1 MGFAAFS
8 VRNFQFTLVMFFMMA
23 AIGLHAFKNIPRG
36 EDPTFAIPVV
46 SIVTVFPGADPSDM
60 EKLVTEPI
68 EQAINRIEDVKNIWS
83 DSEDGLSIVRVEFDW
98 SKDAEKKY
106 DETLRE
112 INAIRNDLPAGVR
125 SQEIIKASPGLVNI
139 LQIALIGPNGSPREM
154 HVLAE
159 RLKDRLEQV
168 PGVRDIAVWG
178 LPTAEV
184 QVALDLAKLAQY
196 RIPVSRVA
204 QILQSENTNIPGG
217 ALVLG
222 QNRFNVRTSGSFS
235 TLDDLANV
243 VVASNGRD
251 ILRLKDVAEVSWG
264 YEEESHRTRYQGQQ
278 AVFITANQ
286 KDNQNIYAVR
296 DGLLKEI
303 EQYQQILPLDYRLE
317 VGFDQS
323 KNVDQRLGRLAT
335 DFMIA
340 VGLVMITLL
349 PLGLRAAG
357 VVMVSI
363 PLSMAM
369 GVAMLYFSDFSLNQ
383 LSIAGFVL
391 ALGLLVD
398 DSIVVTENISRF
410 LRLGYSR
417 KEAAIKA
424 TGQIYLA
431 VLGCTATLLFA
442 FLPLFFLPEG
452 AGKFI
457 RSLPAA
463 VTFTV
468 IASLV
473 VSLTIIP
480 FLASRWLAK
489 EEAPEGNKVLQLV
502 MRGIHTVYRP
512 LLAWALNH
520 PRKTLSFA
528 ALAFVATLG
537 LVPLMGM
544 SLFPNADTPQLRIT
558 VETPT
563 GSSLEETDRAVR
575 FVEQILLSSPEV
587 KTVFANAGRGN
598 PRIFYNVFPTETRS
612 NVGDLFIELHE
623 YHNKRTPAFHEQL
636 RRAFNDYPGARIIV
650 KPFVN
655 GPPIDAPI
663 AIRVIGPEI
672 DELRKLALTIEQIIQ
687 TTPGARDVGNPARLL
702 RTDLDLNIDR
712 EKAAQLGIPLIE
724 IDRTTRLAIA
734 GESIGQFREANGDE
748 YDINL
753 RLPPQDGHSRLA
765 SLEQIYLTSATGDA
779 VPLSQLTNPSFVAA
793 PSKIPRF
800 QRQRAITLTAYSS
813 DGFNTEKVT
822 EAVIEQLDAMEWP
835 DGYRYKV
842 AGQVEARA
850 NSFGGIETA
859 AMVAIF
865 GILAVLVLEFGSF
878 KSTAI
883 VAGVIPLGIMGG
895 LIALFLSG
903 NSISFTATI
912 GFIALIGIE
921 IKNSILLVD
930 FTNQLRQQG
939 RSLMEAIQEAGEIR
953 FLPILLTS
961 LTAIGGL
968 TPLVIQGSP
977 LYAPLA
983 WVIIGGLISS
993 TFLARLVT
1001 PVMYFLMAP
1010 AVPVIKSDVS
1020 EPTRPL

>member
-1 MGFAAFS
+1 
-8 VRNFQFTLVMFFMMA
+8 
-23 AIGLHAFKNIPRG
+23 
-36 EDPTFAIPVV
+36 
-46 SIVTVFPGADPSDM
+46 
-60 EKLVTEPI
+60 
-68 EQAINRIEDVKNIWS
+68 
-83 DSEDGLSIVRVEFDW
+83 
-98 SKDAEKKY
+98 
-106 DETLRE
+106 
-112 INAIRNDLPAGVR
+112 
-125 SQEIIKASPGLVNI
+125 
-139 LQIALIGPNGSPREM
+139 
-154 HVLAE
+154 
-159 RLKDRLEQV
+159 
-168 PGVRDIAVWG
+168 
-178 LPTAEV
+178 
-184 QVALDLAKLAQY
+184 
-196 RIPVSRVA
+196 
-204 QILQSENTNIPGG
+204 
-217 ALVLG
+217 
-222 QNRFNVRTSGSFS
+222 
-235 TLDDLANV
+235 
-243 VVASNGRD
+243 
-251 ILRLKDVAEVSWG
+251 
-264 YEEESHRTRYQGQQ
+264 
-278 AVFITANQ
+278 
-286 KDNQNIYAVR
+286 
-296 DGLLKEI
+296 
-303 EQYQQILPLDYRLE
+303 
-317 VGFDQS
+317 
-323 KNVDQRLGRLAT
+323 
-335 DFMIA
+335 
-340 VGLVMITLL
+340 
-349 PLGLRAAG
+349 
-357 VVMVSI
+357 
-363 PLSMAM
+363 
-369 GVAMLYFSDFSLNQ
+369 
-383 LSIAGFVL
+383 
-391 ALGLLVD
+391 
-398 DSIVVTENISRF
+398 
-410 LRLGYSR
+410 
-417 KEAAIKA
+417 
-424 TGQIYLA
+424 
-431 VLGCTATLLFA
+431 
-442 FLPLFFLPEG
+442 
-452 AGKFI
+452 
-457 RSLPAA
+457 
-463 VTFTV
+463 
-468 IASLV
+468 
-473 VSLTIIP
+473 
-480 FLASRWLAK
+480 
-489 EEAPEGNKVLQLV
+489 VLQLV

-520 PRKTLSFA
+520 PRKTISFA
-528 ALAFVATLG
+528 ALGFVATLG
-537 LVPLMGM
+537 LIPLMGM

-587 KTVFANAGRGN
+587 KSVFANAGRGN

-636 RRAFNDYPGARIIV
+636 RQAFSDYPGARIIV

-702 RTDLDLNIDR
+702 RTDIDLNIDR

-753 RLPPQDGHSRLA
+753 RLPPQDGHARLA

-779 VPLSQLTNPSFVAA
+779 VPLSQLTNPGFVAA

-822 EAVIEQLDAMEWP
+822 EAVVEQLDAMEWP

-1010 AVPVIKSDVS
+1010 AVPMTKSDVT
-1020 EPTRPL
+1020 EPGRQL

>member
-1 MGFAAFS
+1 
-8 VRNFQFTLVMFFMMA
+8 
-23 AIGLHAFKNIPRG
+23 
-36 EDPTFAIPVV
+36 
-46 SIVTVFPGADPSDM
+46 
-60 EKLVTEPI
+60 
-68 EQAINRIEDVKNIWS
+68 
-83 DSEDGLSIVRVEFDW
+83 
-98 SKDAEKKY
+98 
-106 DETLRE
+106 
-112 INAIRNDLPAGVR
+112 
-125 SQEIIKASPGLVNI
+125 
-139 LQIALIGPNGSPREM
+139 
-154 HVLAE
+154 
-159 RLKDRLEQV
+159 
-168 PGVRDIAVWG
+168 
-178 LPTAEV
+178 
-184 QVALDLAKLAQY
+184 
-196 RIPVSRVA
+196 
-204 QILQSENTNIPGG
+204 
-217 ALVLG
+217 
-222 QNRFNVRTSGSFS
+222 
-235 TLDDLANV
+235 
-243 VVASNGRD
+243 
-251 ILRLKDVAEVSWG
+251 
-264 YEEESHRTRYQGQQ
+264 
-278 AVFITANQ
+278 
-286 KDNQNIYAVR
+286 
-296 DGLLKEI
+296 
-303 EQYQQILPLDYRLE
+303 
-317 VGFDQS
+317 
-323 KNVDQRLGRLAT
+323 
-335 DFMIA
+335 MIA

-369 GVAMLYFSDFSLNQ
+369 GVALLYFSGFSLNQ

-520 PRKTLSFA
+520 PRKTISFA

-587 KTVFANAGRGN
+587 KSVFANAGRGN

-636 RRAFNDYPGARIIV
+636 RQAFSDYPGARIII

-672 DELRKLALTIEQIIQ
+672 DELRKLALTIEQIIHN
-687 TTPGARDVGNPARLL
+687 TPGARDVGNPARLL

-712 EKAAQLGIPLIE
+712 EKAAQLGIPLID
-724 IDRTTRLAIA
+724 IDRTT
-734 GESIGQFREANGDE
+734 
-748 YDINL
+748 
-753 RLPPQDGHSRLA
+753 
-765 SLEQIYLTSATGDA
+765 
-779 VPLSQLTNPSFVAA
+779 
-793 PSKIPRF
+793 
-800 QRQRAITLTAYSS
+800 
-813 DGFNTEKVT
+813 
-822 EAVIEQLDAMEWP
+822 
-835 DGYRYKV
+835 
-842 AGQVEARA
+842 
-850 NSFGGIETA
+850 
-859 AMVAIF
+859 
-865 GILAVLVLEFGSF
+865 
-878 KSTAI
+878 
-883 VAGVIPLGIMGG
+883 
-895 LIALFLSG
+895 
-903 NSISFTATI
+903 
-912 GFIALIGIE
+912 
-921 IKNSILLVD
+921 
-930 FTNQLRQQG
+930 
-939 RSLMEAIQEAGEIR
+939 
-953 FLPILLTS
+953 
-961 LTAIGGL
+961 
-968 TPLVIQGSP
+968 
-977 LYAPLA
+977 
-983 WVIIGGLISS
+983 
-993 TFLARLVT
+993 
-1001 PVMYFLMAP
+1001 
-1010 AVPVIKSDVS
+1010 
-1020 EPTRPL
+1020 

>member
-139 LQIALIGPNGSPREM
+139 LQMALIGPNGSPREM

-235 TLDDLANV
+235 TLEDLANV

-264 YEEESHRTRYQGQQ
+264 YQEESHRTRYQGKQ

-296 DGLLKEI
+296 DGLFKEI

-323 KNVDQRLGRLAT
+323 KNVDKRLGRLAT

-369 GVAMLYFSDFSLNQ
+369 GVALLYFSGFSLNQ

-520 PRKTLSFA
+520 PRKTISFA

-587 KTVFANAGRGN
+587 KTVFSNAGRGN

-623 YHNKRTPAFHEQL
+623 YHNKRTPAFREQL
-636 RRAFNDYPGARIIV
+636 RQAFSNYPGARIII

-672 DELRKLALTIEQIIQ
+672 DELRKLALKIEDIIQ
-687 TTPGARDVGNPARLL
+687 NTPGARDIGNPARLL

-712 EKAAQLGIPLIE
+712 EKAAQLGIPLID

-753 RLPPQDGHSRLA
+753 RLPPENGHARLA
-765 SLEQIYLTSATGDA
+765 SLEQIYLTSATGEA
-779 VPLSQLTNPSFVAA
+779 VPLSQLTNPGFVSA
-793 PSKIPRF
+793 PSKIPRY

-813 DGFNTEKVT
+813 EGFNTEKVT
-822 EAVIEQLDAMEWP
+822 AAVVEQLDAMTWP

-968 TPLVIQGSP
+968 TPLVVQGSP

-1001 PVMYFLMAP
+1001 PVMYYLMAP
-1010 AVPVIKSDVS
+1010 AVPVIKSDVN
-1020 EPTRPL
+1020 EPARPL

>member
-23 AIGLHAFKNIPRG
+23 AIGWHAFNNIPRG

-46 SIVTVFPGADPSDM
+46 SIITVFPGADPSDM
-60 EKLVTEPI
+60 EKLVTEPV
-68 EQAINRIEDVKNIWS
+68 ERAINRIEDVKNIWS

-112 INAIRNDLPAGVR
+112 INAIRNELPAGVR

-139 LQIALIGPNGSPREM
+139 MQMALIGPNGSPREM
-154 HVLAE
+154 HTLSE

-168 PGVRDIAVWG
+168 PGVRDIAIWG
-178 LPTAEV
+178 LPTSEV
-184 QVALDLAKLAQY
+184 QIALDLAKLAQH
-196 RIPVSRVA
+196 RIPVNRVA
-204 QILQSENTNIPGG
+204 QILQTENTNIPGG
-217 ALVLG
+217 SLVLG
-222 QNRFNVRTSGSFS
+222 QSRFNVRTSGSFNN
-235 TLDDLANV
+235 LDEIANV
-243 VVASNGRD
+243 VIASNGRE
-251 ILRLKDVAEVSWG
+251 ILRLKDVAEVHWD
-264 YEEESHRTRYQGQQ
+264 YQEENHRTRYQGQK

-286 KDNQNIYAVR
+286 KDNQNIYSVR
-296 DGLLKEI
+296 DGLLAEL
-303 EQYQQILPLDYRLE
+303 ESFRASLPLDYRLE

-323 KNVDQRLGRLAT
+323 KNVDKRLGRLGA
-335 DFMIA
+335 DLLIA
-340 VGLVMITLL
+340 LSLVTITLL

-369 GVAMLYFSDFSLNQ
+369 GVALLYFSGFSLNQ

-391 ALGLLVD
+391 ALSLLVD
-398 DSIVVTENISRF
+398 DSIVVTENIARF
-410 LRLGYSR
+410 LRMGYSR
-417 KEAAIKA
+417 TEAAIKA

-468 IASLV
+468 LASLV

-480 FLASRWLAK
+480 FLASRWLSK
-489 EEAPEGNKVLQLV
+489 DEDPEGNKVLQLV
-502 MRGIHTVYRP
+502 MRGIHTFYRP

-520 PRKTLSFA
+520 PRKTLSFT
-528 ALAFVATLG
+528 ALGFVATLG
-537 LVPLMGM
+537 LIPLIGV
-544 SLFPNADTPQLRIT
+544 SLFPNADTPQLRISI
-558 VETPT
+558 ETPT
-563 GSSLEETDRAVR
+563 GSSLDETDRAVH

-612 NVGDLFIELHE
+612 TVGDLFVELHE
-623 YHNKRTPAFHEQL
+623 YHTKRTPAFHEKL
-636 RRAFNDYPGARIIV
+636 RETFDNYPNARIIV
-650 KPFVN
+650 KPFEN

-672 DELRKLALTIEQIIQ
+672 DELRELAITVESLIQ
-687 TTPGARDVGNPARLL
+687 QTSGTRDVGNPARLL
-702 RTDLDLNIDR
+702 RTDIDLNIDR
-712 EKAAQLGIPLIE
+712 EKAALLGIPLID

-753 RLPPQDGHSRLA
+753 RLPPQDGHSRLS
-765 SLEQIYLTSATGDA
+765 SLDQIYLSSISGEA
-779 VPLSQLTNPSFVAA
+779 VPLSQLTNPGLIAA
-793 PSKIPRF
+793 PSKIPRY
-800 QRQRAITLTAYSS
+800 QRQRAITITAYTSE
-813 DGFNTEKVT
+813 GFNTEKVT
-822 EAVIEQLDAMEWP
+822 GAVVDQLEAMDWP

-865 GILAVLVLEFGSF
+865 GILAILVLEFGSF

-895 LIALFLSG
+895 IIALFLAG
-903 NSISFTATI
+903 LSISFTATI

-977 LYAPLA
+977 LYSPLA

-1010 AVPVIKSDVS
+1010 AVPVTKSGVS
-1020 EPTRPL
+1020 EPERAV